1 MRKLLVVV
9 ILVVAFAV
17 GMGFGFGT
25 PDANAGK
32 TKCWTSCDGGVLLEC
47 CRTGAIVLCRVAAE
61 DC

>member
-1 MRKLLVVV
+1 V